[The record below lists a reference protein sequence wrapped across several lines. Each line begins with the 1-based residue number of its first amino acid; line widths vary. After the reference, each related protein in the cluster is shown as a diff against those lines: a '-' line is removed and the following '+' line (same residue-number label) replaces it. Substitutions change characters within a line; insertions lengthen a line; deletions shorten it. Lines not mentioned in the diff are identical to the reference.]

1 MLAGLQSCGFSG
13 RELVTDGAKFP
24 EPETSAG
31 RGEVGNHGDSFG
43 GWEQSSRSIMALRH
57 PNLSTK
63 DLIWLLNHDSIIPR
77 EVLGGVGDLL

>member
-1 MLAGLQSCGFSG
+1 M
-13 RELVTDGAKFP
+13 RFP

-31 RGEVGNHGDSFG
+31 RGEVKPRRFFWWLGADLSLFLK
-43 GWEQSSRSIMALRH
+43 ALRH

-77 EVLGGVGDLL
+77 EVSGGVGDLL